1 MTFDINGNKEDISAM
16 IIGAERYAL
25 GRRTYNLK
33 EIWKDI
39 AGYEGLYQVSNTGEI
54 KSLKF
59 NHSNKEKIIKG
70 NKESLGYLVVTLYKD
85 GNRKNFKIHR
95 LVAETFISNPKN
107 LPQVNHIDGN
117 KQNNR
122 IDNLEW
128 CTASENTIHAHKSGL
143 ANSDNQKIK
152 VNQYDLSGNFIRK
165 WDGIVDIERN
175 LNIDKSSIVKVC
187 KHKRN
192 QAGGYIWAYD
202 N

>member
-1 MTFDINGNKEDISAM
+1 MTININGTQEDISAM
-16 IIGAERYAL
+16 LIGAERYAL
-25 GRRTYNLK
+25 GRRTYNLN

-39 AGYEGLYQVSNTGEI
+39 KGYEGLYQVSNTGKI

-70 NKESLGYLVVTLYKD
+70 NKENLGYLVVTLYKD

-95 LVAETFISNPKN
+95 LVAEAFISNPKS

-128 CTASENTIHAHKSGL
+128 CTAKENTIHAHKIGL
-143 ANSDNQKIK
+143 ANDDNKKIK
-152 VNQYDLSGNFIRK
+152 VKQYDLNGNFIRT
-165 WDGIVDIERN
+165 WDSILEAGEN
-175 LNIDKSSIVKVC
+175 LNIDNSSIVKVC
-187 KHKRN
+187 KHKKN
-192 QAGGYIWAYD
+192 QAGGYIWAY
-202 N
+202 NN